1 MIICDRAAYPPTTT
15 ANNSPPT
22 HNCLRAQISPRIC
35 KSSCVWPAYGETAA
49 QHPKQKPLVAAP
61 GLSLHHFSKCI
72 SLIRINSSYH
82 LHTCMRSTLFPVPL
96 ITIAGSRVRSPR
108 CQFALGSP
116 LQVARSICNVLQE
129 IEMNS
134 KSNWLHSGLLHD
146 KNTNLCRGGGVG
158 SCTILGIMHNTVHCL
173 LLKPLKC

>member
-82 LHTCMRSTLFPVPL
+82 LHTCMRNTLFPVPL

-134 KSNWLHSGLLHD
+134 KSNFCTQDCCTTKTQTFVGE
-146 KNTNLCRGGGVG
+146 GV
-158 SCTILGIMHNTVHCL
+158 LGVV
-173 LLKPLKC
+173 PF